1 MTLVLRIGLFLISIK
16 ELLRASELLIVEP
29 LEKFEEKEAKKLR
42 KKDRRESIKEM
53 SATMTEQAPLIGKEI
68 ENDPALIK

>member
-29 LEKFEEKEAKKLR
+29 LEKFEAKEAKKLR

-53 SATMTEQAPLIGKEI
+53 SATITEQAPLIGKEI

>member
-1 MTLVLRIGLFLISIK
+1 
-16 ELLRASELLIVEP
+16 
-29 LEKFEEKEAKKLR
+29 LR

-53 SATMTEQAPLIGKEI
+53 SATITEQAPLIGKEI

>member
-29 LEKFEEKEAKKLR
+29 LEKFEAKEAKKLR

>member
-53 SATMTEQAPLIGKEI
+53 SATITEQAPLIGKEI

>member
-68 ENDPALIK
+68 KNDPSLIK